1 MVLEDAN
8 LSKLELANKIKNFI
22 PELKIHEDKN
32 RQDPDKINYIV
43 SNKKILNTGFKMDW
57 TLDRGILELIKGIK
71 ILKNFD
77 DFVNAK

>member
-1 MVLEDAN
+1 
-8 LSKLELANKIKNFI
+8 
-22 PELKIHEDKN
+22 
-32 RQDPDKINYIV
+32 
-43 SNKKILNTGFKMDW
+43 MDW